1 MKNLFLTK
9 TRWLVTIIL
18 LTTLGSGNAWGQA
31 STHTSNV
38 TLTAG
43 TNGSACKVSI
53 SGNQYDGIKMG
64 TSSKT
69 GSMSFSVPAGVTTVY
84 IHAAKWKGETG
95 NLTIARSNGTV
106 SPTSVKLT
114 ADAGVTNNSPFTLS
128 DPSKATT
135 DYFFT
140 LTLSSVNSA
149 TTVTLTTSS
158 KRAVVWG
165 VNSATK
171 TFTLAV
177 PKGDGTYDKTQTGKK
192 KTDLTETNA
201 ISAVSCGN
209 GLNGTYADMWTSTDI
224 NTPTSTY
231 PSPVYTSST
240 ADGSLPN
247 SGTTLYPVF
256 INDAGKYLTNP
267 SCAAAKTLSSIAITT
282 QPTTTKYI
290 VGETFSKTGAV
301 VTASYS
307 DATTADVSSSATWT
321 PTTGLTSG
329 SNTITAS
336 YTEGGVTKA
345 ATTTVTAYTVT
356 VQKQDE
362 DGTTIADA
370 GVTASATGRTL
381 TASTGSTKYAFKQW
395 KFGTA
400 SGTSIASATSAS
412 TSLTGT
418 PSAAVTVIAEFYK
431 PVTVTWVV
439 NGSEYTT
446 TQVANG
452 SKPEFPSN
460 PSSCDGTSTT
470 FVGWTPTPWSGK
482 LDDVSAKTIY
492 TSGSA
497 MPNVSGPITYHAVF
511 AKETSTLTPMPNT
524 WTRIT
529 STSQLTDGAT
539 VMLVQY
545 YSDFAINNTPGATSC
560 IANDEITNSNAALRW
575 IAVKSGSKWKF
586 KTSAGKYLSTS
597 ATADNTTLS
606 LNQTYDEWTISA
618 DAGGYSNCF
627 NLNNG
632 NDLEYYRGNFKLYK
646 WSSNYKSAFP
656 FYIYIQKTTGSTT
669 YSQYLT
675 TCCTSWSDPTFSYNT
690 YSLTAGG
697 AHATKTITG
706 TTHGTLSFES
716 SNTGVITVDAGTGE
730 VTPVGAGTAYVIAHW
745 TEADGYCAK
754 DLNSSTFT
762 VSGNVTVTFKKNGG
776 TGTDNQTQSI
786 PYKTATALKTLA
798 EVGYTAPSCK
808 EFYGWADS
816 QAKADAGTRDY
827 TDGQS
832 VTLTAGVTLYAVWK
846 TIQYT
851 VALGTGTA
859 TGCSGGTFTFSPS
872 TVDCDGTVTITSS
885 PDDNHKGSPTVT
897 ILPAGS
903 GTVSGNTITGVRG
916 NITSISVSYAE
927 KVDVTATWNVNN
939 GSVTGG
945 GTTTKKEGSTFTFP
959 NVTSTDCGTF
969 LGWTNA
975 ANSSYSSTSGK
986 PTPFY
991 SVGSTIVLNE
1001 NTQFYAVYSKVSDD
1015 AVSGVLYHHAD
1026 DGTDL
1031 SDDDHTG
1038 VTVTGTG
1045 LGAYNSAPYIKFD
1058 GVGDKI
1064 IFELDGTPTSFAAAF
1079 TTASNGTAGFSGFT
1093 LYESDETSG
1102 PWTQIGDEVGASYTS
1117 TSFSLNIT
1125 TAASFS
1131 KRVLK
1136 LEMTHKSLN
1145 VGCGEITINGLR
1157 APINY
1162 TTNPGCVDWV
1172 LDAIN
1177 VTTAPTKTTYGECE
1191 EFEPAGMVVTA
1202 TMKENGNPSNTT
1214 TKDVA
1219 GYTWTP
1225 IQFLTPGNSIP
1236 VTISY
1241 TEKGVTKTTTTNVK
1255 VTDLPNYTITFH
1267 DGDNTFTWTQSNHC
1281 DACDLDSRT
1290 GSLACGEYTFAGW
1303 STSSTSYDDVS
1314 ATISTWVS
1322 GSYTPTANTHLYAV
1336 YRKGAAPAEFTANCI
1351 GGTFTIG
1358 TKNGG
1363 STIISHAANVGSFN
1377 SYEYGVANS
1386 DYTEDQLGKFLFEKV
1401 GENTYKISLERN
1413 DDYGGGIKRFYIAPD
1428 DYSAGAIEFLETY
1441 DANQCKWK
1449 VIAGTSGSWRI
1460 YTEFRNSYITKDYG
1474 IAGRGNDGSTPRFR
1488 LVPTGN
1494 INGSDN
1500 YDVELTPVATP
1511 IYQSNPRCGGTYAIT
1526 FDTHGGTFV
1535 QGNYAYSTETT
1546 DGLSDP
1552 TNSYFPS
1559 ATIPGC
1565 TFVGW
1570 KEGSAQEDVTSG
1582 LPGGLFVK
1590 DAVLQVSSNKTYHA
1604 VYYYFDDDWE
1614 FDPEEGGTYHMYATD
1629 SETKY
1634 FCSGTPSKNPGT
1646 LTSTTNCA
1654 SAVDVIIT
1662 PGTEGNAGKY
1672 TINIDGYDITPELD
1686 DTGIKQGTFWWNI
1699 NKVSENLYHI
1709 TADGAEL
1716 GRSFNFYKTG
1726 KTFTHYKDNGAGL
1739 ASDISFGRCRQHHW
1753 TSDPVLMPRITLGST
1768 GALNVT
1774 STNGKTVKST
1784 NKLTVSA
1791 TRYGEQ
1797 TKLYFFSN
1805 VAGVGFLQADGSA
1818 LSKDATGSYIQT
1830 NASGELSTTNIIIT
1844 YSPTVETDG
1853 IENVTITVRDNN
1865 SPSVLA
1871 TATRNIK
1878 VRHLPAKFVI
1888 ATKIGDDWYALPNAA
1903 TSGTTYAARAKVPIV
1918 VDNATTPTTATVYS
1932 SIENHLAWGLNVAG
1946 TSTDRY
1952 TTDGEKISF
1961 VRSIDTKGLEAN
1973 ASGLRLTRAVVAT
1986 NNAEYLLF
1994 DWTPSTTDLSNYTL
2008 QNGSVTSH
2016 YLATDGSENWTTA
2029 TTGTNVR
2036 FLIYDK
2042 QPAPDITWYNDM
2054 LGSTHATNKA
2064 ENGVVTLPTGA
2075 DPEACAAAGALLTFD
2090 GWVTETW
2097 NGYKTSDF
2105 KRVNAGDAATTI
2117 TYYAVFKTSDN
2128 KYFTKCPS
2136 IQTVTYKANGG
2147 TGSDVVESY
2156 AMVSSSGTAVTL
2168 KDIGTGDGQI
2178 HFTKE
2183 GYVFVGWTTS
2193 SNYGSEFKYAGNSVT
2208 VKPEDSGNYGDLTLS
2223 AVWVGELTIT
2233 GDVHLTSTYTS
2244 AARSEANTVYT
2255 TANPNNLITFSI
2267 ADVPASVDFKLRTSY
2282 LTSGDASQ
2290 DKNTCPFRLCNDG
2303 SSNYN
2308 IVDGSN
2314 LNVATGDYSQTYAIG
2329 YKPSVTGGTNGTTET
2344 YKLKMELINSGGD
2357 KIFDTKTLTLY
2368 GRVLPNHFVIA
2379 AKINGQWCALPADIA
2394 TSSGNAIANA
2404 YPITVDN
2411 QTTPTVATAAPKTAL
2426 YSGTVRAH
2434 NDHRGGIRLTTA
2446 TGDGNDGQLQATRS
2460 DNAYLWRTTSDCT
2473 TGMQEWYLV
2482 SSNFSQYEVRLDGT
2496 LKRSNAGGEDAGDDS
2511 GNAVDRQLCVSGS
2524 QILFGKTLAKTMYI
2538 LPVTEEFDPV
2548 EIQVVTWK
2556 SNAVQFMY
2564 LGNPTYTAEVEIEG
2578 VNKAS
2583 AQALGSALKID
2594 HGVYEIAVSDL
2605 MSNPNKQMHIIIKN
2619 GGSEIGRKAVTIP
2632 LMTNSATT
2640 VNAARTA
2647 ASINKDDCSGL
2658 DLVVLGNVLT
2668 ADDATAH
2675 AFNSVTVYGGAKLSV
2690 TGNLTTKKMYLRAGN
2705 VTAGTKGTTPVTS
2718 YSYVYPQVYVGSS
2731 STLTINENIINFDYL
2746 TNYDQYFGVA
2756 FPHTLTIDKNNIFYP
2771 EDIYGSAAKPGS
2783 YLLRVFDSQ
2792 IRAERGAV
2800 DDVWVDVETG
2810 STAMSKQTMTTRG
2823 LGYYVLLP
2831 PRKVS
2836 VNGGTNTRQ
2845 KYGIQRM
2852 KLSVANAAALT
2863 TAENSN
2869 ATIAVT
2875 AYSAS
2880 SIVNTGWWMLGN
2892 PYMASLGTGTGDA
2905 DRVGGASITVGS
2917 IGTNAQGQYEWKS
2930 SSVRYV
2936 TVPDDGAGDTYD
2948 QRRVIDYD
2956 FPAFKPFYVQVG
2968 ASGDVTF
2975 SYASRNTAAPARIS
2989 NNNMPQE
2996 INVAV
3001 ALSTATYGDTT
3012 YLLVGD
3018 GFSDEYEIG
3027 DDLMKMPHANVS
3039 LFTISST
3046 YDLFAN
3052 ALNKQSAE
3060 NGVPVG
3066 YTAPSAGYYLFSH
3079 VENAESAWLEHLWLE
3094 DKETGA
3100 KVDLLDAPYEFETI
3114 AGMNKTRFVLFAVLK
3129 KNSETPTDI
3138 GGTEEEIDKPIKF
3151 IYNDKMY
3158 ILRNGILYDAT
3169 GKKVREINK

>member
-1 MKNLFLTK
+1 MKNSILEK
-9 TRWLVTIIL
+9 ARWLRDVALATSKNNGARVAREWLKYAAMFVMLFTIGI
-18 LTTLGSGNAWGQA
+18 GNVWGA
-31 STHTSNV
+31 DE
-38 TLTAG
+38 TLTITGA
-43 TNGSACKVSI
+43 S
-53 SGNQYDGIKMG
+53 SGHNAPWT
-64 TSSKT
+64 TSYGSKT
-69 GSMSFSVPAGVTTVY
+69 GS
-84 IHAAKWKGETG
+84 
-95 NLTIARSNGTV
+95 
-106 SPTSVKLT
+106 
-114 ADAGVTNNSPFTLS
+114 
-128 DPSKATT
+128 SK
-135 DYFFT
+135 
-140 LTLSSVNSA
+140 
-149 TTVTLTTSS
+149 
-158 KRAVVWG
+158 
-165 VNSATK
+165 
-171 TFTLAV
+171 
-177 PKGDGTYDKTQTGKK
+177 
-192 KTDLTETNA
+192 
-201 ISAVSCGN
+201 
-209 GLNGTYADMWTSTDI
+209 
-224 NTPTSTY
+224 
-231 PSPVYTSST
+231 
-240 ADGSLPN
+240 
-247 SGTTLYPVF
+247 
-256 INDAGKYLTNP
+256 
-267 SCAAAKTLSSIAITT
+267 
-282 QPTTTKYI
+282 
-290 VGETFSKTGAV
+290 
-301 VTASYS
+301 
-307 DATTADVSSSATWT
+307 
-321 PTTGLTSG
+321 
-329 SNTITAS
+329 
-336 YTEGGVTKA
+336 
-345 ATTTVTAYTVT
+345 
-356 VQKQDE
+356 
-362 DGTTIADA
+362 
-370 GVTASATGRTL
+370 
-381 TASTGSTKYAFKQW
+381 
-395 KFGTA
+395 
-400 SGTSIASATSAS
+400 TSAS
-412 TSLTGT
+412 NNIGLSWTNVGRMSTGIQIK
-418 PSAAVTVIAEFYK
+418 A
-431 PVTVTWVV
+431 
-439 NGSEYTT
+439 
-446 TQVANG
+446 
-452 SKPEFPSN
+452 
-460 PSSCDGTSTT
+460 GTSNNFYSTSYPST
-470 FVGWTPTPWSGK
+470 NNIIKSIKITMKTNTANLYGSTDGQNWTSIT
-482 LDDVSAKTIY
+482 Y

-497 MPNVSGPITYHAVF
+497 KDVSASKYKYFKVTATSKYCVLSSISVVYTEGTTPSLTPTPTSLDWGNVLQSSSQSTKTFDISGSNLTRNLSVVVTGGYSVSCGSSISVTSGTPNVTTIAVTPPSTSTTGEKNGKVTISGGGLASDVEIDLSMTVNAAYAVHYYVNGSEITELKELVASGGKVSSLPDAESCDAVNYPYFVGWSTTNFGSTTSAPSLVTGNETISSETTYYAVF
-511 AKETSTLTPMPNT
+511 AAGTGGNSSTST
-524 WTRIT
+524 IDFEGES
-529 STSQLTDGAT
+529 ST
-539 VMLVQY
+539 
-545 YSDFAINNTPGATSC
+545 YSD
-560 IANDEITNSNAALRW
+560 
-575 IAVKSGSKWKF
+575 WKF
-586 KTSAGKYLSTS
+586 TNLKSQQTGTITAKGGTSYGTTGD
-597 ATADNTTLS
+597 ATASVTTKNKIAS
-606 LNQTYDEWTISA
+606 
-618 DAGGYSNCF
+618 
-627 NLNNG
+627 
-632 NDLEYYRGNFKLYK
+632 
-646 WSSNYKSAFP
+646 
-656 FYIYIQKTTGSTT
+656 
-669 YSQYLT
+669 
-675 TCCTSWSDPTFSYNT
+675 PT
-690 YSLTAGG
+690 SLTAYVSKQTKNTTSSTWYIRVSSDGSSWTNVKSQS
-697 AHATKTITG
+697 ATSMDKGVWVEMTADLTAYSDVYVQVYYKGSTAVRNIDDLTLSSGTPPTYTEWITKCCESWTPPTLSYSVPGNWKAGDNDINATLGSG
-706 TTHGTLSFES
+706 TTHGSATWTSSDES
-716 SNTGVITVDAGTGE
+716 VLTVNNSGQIHA
-730 VTPVGAGTAYVIAHW
+730 VGAGTATVTVTWAGDA
-745 TEADGYCAK
+745 TYCPKTCTSA
-754 DLNSSTFT
+754 TIT
-762 VSGNVTVTFKKNGG
+762 VSGNVTVVFDKNGG
-776 TGTDNQTQSI
+776 DGTMANQAV
-786 PYKTATALKTLA
+786 PYNTSTALNSNA
-798 EVGYTAPSCK
+798 YTAPSCK
-808 EFYGWADS
+808 YFYGWADTK
-816 QAKADAGTRDY
+816 AEADAGTRDY
-827 TDGQS
+827 TDGQN

-851 VALGTGTA
+851 VARGTGTA

-872 TVDCDGTVTITSS
+872 TVDCGGTVTITSS

-903 GTVSGNTITGVRG
+903 GTVSGNTITGVSG

-1136 LEMTHKSLN
+1136 LEMTHKTLN

-1336 YRKGAAPAEFTANCI
+1336 YRKGAAPAEFTANCT

-2329 YKPSVTGGTNGTTET
+2329 YKPGVTGGTNGTTET

-2379 AKINGQWCALPADIA
+2379 AKINGTWRALPADIA

-2810 STAMSKQTMTTRG
+2810 STAMPKQTMTTRG

-2836 VNGGTNTRQ
+2836 VNGDTNTRQ

-3039 LFTISST
+3039 LFTIGST

-3079 VENAESAWLEHLWLE
+3079 VENAESTWLEHLWLE

-3100 KVDLLDAPYEFETI
+3100 KVDLLDAPYEFETT
-3114 AGMNKTRFVLFAVLK
+3114 AGTNKTRFVLFAVLK

-3169 GKKVREINK
+3169 GKKVK

>member
-1 MKNLFLTK
+1 MKNLITYLKTLWSLSRADRVRTLAIDAVSLPSFCRVNMLKLVSVLVLILTLGVGNAWGDSAVFTPTGSSSGTLTGAPTGATATFSNSGSGANQMTSGKGQTLTLSGFDGCTVTGVTVHVRCNKSSGAGSGSLTINGSSAGSLASQSGLGNTYVDKNFTVTSTLVGTGK
-9 TRWLVTIIL
+9 TIVVTLTASKNSFWCDKYTITYTAPTPVGPSVTPDPTSLSWGTVLQGSSQSAKTISITGANLTAGDLTISATGGYSVTPTSKSVSGTLSATTLTVTPPSTSTTGAKNGKVSITGGGLAAAVEINLSMTVNAAYPVHYYVNGGEITELKEIVASGGTVSSLPTEDDIDNCDEDGHPYFVGWSTSNFGTRNTAPTTLVDGTEIIDEEKHYYAVFAAGTGGSPTEIFSDNMNISGTSGVSSRTGWDNFAQAYGGNGSIRLSSGSNAGRMRKTAMGSLTSPATLTFKILHYGSENGQVSLSASKGTFSTTSFTASSSSDSWQEVSTTLTGGDNTTTITFNGTRGSRIYIKDISITSGGGIEYTEWITKCCDSWTPPTL
-18 LTTLGSGNAWGQA
+18 SYSVPDSWKNGDSNVDATLGSG
-31 STHTSNV
+31 
-38 TLTAG
+38 
-43 TNGSACKVSI
+43 
-53 SGNQYDGIKMG
+53 
-64 TSSKT
+64 
-69 GSMSFSVPAGVTTVY
+69 TTY
-84 IHAAKWKGETG
+84 
-95 NLTIARSNGTV
+95 
-106 SPTSVKLT
+106 
-114 ADAGVTNNSPFTLS
+114 
-128 DPSKATT
+128 
-135 DYFFT
+135 
-140 LTLSSVNSA
+140 
-149 TTVTLTTSS
+149 
-158 KRAVVWG
+158 
-165 VNSATK
+165 
-171 TFTLAV
+171 
-177 PKGDGTYDKTQTGKK
+177 
-192 KTDLTETNA
+192 
-201 ISAVSCGN
+201 
-209 GLNGTYADMWTSTDI
+209 
-224 NTPTSTY
+224 
-231 PSPVYTSST
+231 
-240 ADGSLPN
+240 
-247 SGTTLYPVF
+247 
-256 INDAGKYLTNP
+256 
-267 SCAAAKTLSSIAITT
+267 
-282 QPTTTKYI
+282 
-290 VGETFSKTGAV
+290 
-301 VTASYS
+301 
-307 DATTADVSSSATWT
+307 
-321 PTTGLTSG
+321 
-329 SNTITAS
+329 
-336 YTEGGVTKA
+336 
-345 ATTTVTAYTVT
+345 
-356 VQKQDE
+356 
-362 DGTTIADA
+362 
-370 GVTASATGRTL
+370 
-381 TASTGSTKYAFKQW
+381 
-395 KFGTA
+395 
-400 SGTSIASATSAS
+400 
-412 TSLTGT
+412 
-418 PSAAVTVIAEFYK
+418 
-431 PVTVTWVV
+431 
-439 NGSEYTT
+439 
-446 TQVANG
+446 
-452 SKPEFPSN
+452 
-460 PSSCDGTSTT
+460 
-470 FVGWTPTPWSGK
+470 
-482 LDDVSAKTIY
+482 
-492 TSGSA
+492 
-497 MPNVSGPITYHAVF
+497 
-511 AKETSTLTPMPNT
+511 
-524 WTRIT
+524 
-529 STSQLTDGAT
+529 
-539 VMLVQY
+539 
-545 YSDFAINNTPGATSC
+545 
-560 IANDEITNSNAALRW
+560 
-575 IAVKSGSKWKF
+575 
-586 KTSAGKYLSTS
+586 
-597 ATADNTTLS
+597 
-606 LNQTYDEWTISA
+606 
-618 DAGGYSNCF
+618 
-627 NLNNG
+627 
-632 NDLEYYRGNFKLYK
+632 
-646 WSSNYKSAFP
+646 
-656 FYIYIQKTTGSTT
+656 GSTT
-669 YSQYLT
+669 WTSSDESVLT
-675 TCCTSWSDPTFSYNT
+675 VNSS
-690 YSLTAGG
+690 GQI
-697 AHATKTITG
+697 HA
-706 TTHGTLSFES
+706 
-716 SNTGVITVDAGTGE
+716 
-730 VTPVGAGTAYVIAHW
+730 VGAGTA
-745 TEADGYCAK
+745 T
-754 DLNSSTFT
+754 
-762 VSGNVTVTFKKNGG
+762 VTVTWAGDATHCSQSRTSAAITVTGSVAVSFNANGG
-776 TGTDNQTQSI
+776 SLGTTSQSI
-786 PYKTATALKTLA
+786 TYNTSTALTTFANLS
-798 EVGYTAPSCK
+798 GSAPSCK
-808 EFYGWADS
+808 QFDHWNTANDNSGIS
-816 QAKADAGTRDY
+816 Y

-832 VTLTAGVTLYAVWK
+832 VTLTAGLTLYAIYSDI
-846 TIQYT
+846 TYT
-851 VALGTGTA
+851 VSDGTMVGVGSHSYSDNPITCGTTLTITCAADGDHKGNPTVTA
-859 TGCSGGTFTFSPS
+859 TGTHGTI
-872 TVDCDGTVTITSS
+872 TVVSATSVTIANVTSA
-885 PDDNHKGSPTVT
+885 
-897 ILPAGS
+897 IA
-903 GTVSGNTITGVRG
+903 VSI
-916 NITSISVSYAE
+916 SYAE
-927 KVDVTATWNVNN
+927 KTNVTATWNVNN

-945 GTTTKKEGSTFTFP
+945 GTTTQKEGSTFTFP

-1058 GVGDKI
+1058 RVGDKI

-2329 YKPSVTGGTNGTTET
+2329 YKPGVTGGTNGTTET

-2379 AKINGQWCALPADIA
+2379 AKINGTWRALPADIA

-2810 STAMSKQTMTTRG
+2810 STAMPKQTMTTRG

-2836 VNGGTNTRQ
+2836 VNGDTNTRQ

-3039 LFTISST
+3039 LFTIGST

-3079 VENAESAWLEHLWLE
+3079 VENAESTWLEHLWLE

-3100 KVDLLDAPYEFETI
+3100 KVDLLDAPYEFETT
-3114 AGMNKTRFVLFAVLK
+3114 AGTNKTRFVLFAVLK

-3169 GKKVREINK
+3169 GKKVK